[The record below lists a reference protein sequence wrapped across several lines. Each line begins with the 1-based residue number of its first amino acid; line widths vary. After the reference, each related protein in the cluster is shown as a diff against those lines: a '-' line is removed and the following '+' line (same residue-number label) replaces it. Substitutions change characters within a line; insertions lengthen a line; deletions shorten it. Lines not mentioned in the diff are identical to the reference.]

1 MAKRTIGLGSN
12 ANDNTGDTIRA
23 GGTKINANFDDIW
36 SGVFRWV
43 EKNVNYT
50 AVAGDKVL
58 VDSVAAARTITLPA
72 SALFGQEIT
81 VCDAKGSAGT
91 NNITINRN
99 GHLIQGSANNAVINL
114 NFGVK
119 TYVYES
125 ATKGWI
131 ENTAA
136 AAGINQLDNVG
147 NVTITSNSAG
157 ELLKWNGSAWINNT
171 LVEAGVA
178 ALTGSTNNT
187 VVTVTGAHLIQ
198 GEGNL
203 TFDGSTL
210 AVTGAAT
217 ISGAT
222 TLSEDVTLTGA
233 AANAVWDKSNNALEF
248 ADNAKATFG
257 ASADLSIYHDGSH
270 SYITDSGTGSL
281 IIKGT
286 DLYLQDASGN
296 RFAFGT
302 AGGTCELY
310 HNASAKIS
318 TSATGATI
326 TGTLVATTNTDT
338 SNSGS
343 VTLDFAAN
351 QNFVLTLTGN
361 VTLANPS
368 TEQVGQSGIICCI
381 QDGTGSRT
389 LSLGTDYETAGGAGI
404 TLSTAA
410 NAVDIIPYFVKASGS
425 IQLGAV
431 QLAFS

>member
-1 MAKRTIGLGSN
+1 M
-12 ANDNTGDTIRA
+12 
-23 GGTKINANFDDIW
+23 
-36 SGVFRWV
+36 
-43 EKNVNYT
+43 
-50 AVAGDKVL
+50 
-58 VDSVAAARTITLPA
+58 
-72 SALFGQEIT
+72 
-81 VCDAKGSAGT
+81 
-91 NNITINRN
+91 
-99 GHLIQGSANNAVINL
+99 
-114 NFGVK
+114 
-119 TYVYES
+119 
-125 ATKGWI
+125 
-131 ENTAA
+131 
-136 AAGINQLDNVG
+136 
-147 NVTITSNSAG
+147 
-157 ELLKWNGSAWINNT
+157 KWNGSAWINNT
-171 LVEAGVA
+171 LAEAGIAPVA
-178 ALTGSTNNT
+178 SPTLTG
-187 VVTVTGAHLIQ
+187 
-198 GEGNL
+198 
-203 TFDGSTL
+203 
-210 AVTGAAT
+210 
-217 ISGAT
+217 
-222 TLSEDVTLTGA
+222 DVTLTGA
-233 AANAVWDKSNNALEF
+233 AANAVWDASDNALEF